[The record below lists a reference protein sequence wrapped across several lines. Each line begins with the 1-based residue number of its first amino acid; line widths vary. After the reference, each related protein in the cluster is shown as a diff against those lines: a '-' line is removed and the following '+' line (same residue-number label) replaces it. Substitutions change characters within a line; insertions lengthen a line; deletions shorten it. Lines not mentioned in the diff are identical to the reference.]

1 MEIPNFNLKELI
13 ESGVHFGHKTQK
25 WNPKMEQYI
34 HSTREN
40 VHIIDLTQTMGML
53 ASALEKI
60 QTTVAKGGKIL
71 FVATKK
77 QAALQ
82 VADLA
87 KETNQYFVN
96 HRWLGGMMT
105 NYQTIQKSI
114 TKMKE
119 IEILKTNPK
128 NEFTKKELLKLT
140 NKHIKLVKSLSGISE
155 MQKAPDLIFVI
166 DTNSNMSLPKYNI
179 TCIKF
184 FLLNIIF

>member
-1 MEIPNFNLKELI
+1 MQIPNFNLKELI
-13 ESGVHFGHKTQK
+13 ECGVHFGHKTQK

-34 HSTREN
+34 HSVREN
-40 VHIIDLTQTMGML
+40 VHIIDLTKTMGML
-53 ASALEKI
+53 SAALDII
-60 QTTVAKGGKIL
+60 QKTVAKGGKIL

-77 QAALQ
+77 QAAQQ
-82 VADLA
+82 VAELA
-87 KETNQYFVN
+87 KDTNQFYVN

-105 NYQTIQKSI
+105 NYATIQKSI

-166 DTNSNMSLPKYNI
+166 DTK
-179 TCIKF
+179 
-184 FLLNIIF
+184 